1 MYTYNVYM
9 RNILFLTAKAFC
21 KKQLI
26 CTVHVQYKVA
36 MEVNCHLPTRSHWSR
51 SLLLQTIKVIS

>member
-1 MYTYNVYM
+1 M